1 MNLGTFG
8 PEHPTRPAP
17 TQQAAGPRAATR
29 AAIEAMPHSLLRLTI
44 AGSDS
49 GGRFV
54 KTTPSTLLLTR
65 YVKIWIIMYGYI
77 SINRIAYRTTG
88 AA

>member
-17 TQQAAGPRAATR
+17 TQQAAGPRAATC
-29 AAIEAMPHSLLRLTI
+29 AAIEAMPHPLPRLTI

-49 GGRFV
+49 LRPATHRCFPHILV
-54 KTTPSTLLLTR
+54 LHWNTWRQP
-65 YVKIWIIMYGYI
+65 
-77 SINRIAYRTTG
+77 
-88 AA
+88 